1 MSTLSILPI
10 RQQRW
15 GCINLCSDSK
25 DLCGTIQHKFT
36 SDTGKSER
44 AGLYQTSAE
53 GGGLAACG
61 HIGQIWRCL
70 KALTKGRWCALP
82 ASGHWHD
89 DQTVATTSGNSL
101 LHCLGEKPTQ
111 NIFLG
116 KKYPKLHT
124 NIYVMMQGRPSAH
137 LAYKRLQA
145 PKQLSIWVYN
155 KVKPLKKTMSSWSKS
170 KGENK
175 VWEGRKTN
183 FALSP
188 EKGWLRELVCS
199 MCVACIENRN

>member
-10 RQQRW
+10 HQQRW

-25 DLCGTIQHKFT
+25 DLCGTIRHKFT

-116 KKYPKLHT
+116 KNTQNCTQIFMSWCRADLLLTWPTKGY
-124 NIYVMMQGRPSAH
+124 
-137 LAYKRLQA
+137 RLQNSLA
-145 PKQLSIWVYN
+145 SEFITK
-155 KVKPLKKTMSSWSKS
+155 WSH
-170 KGENK
+170 
-175 VWEGRKTN
+175 
-183 FALSP
+183 
-188 EKGWLRELVCS
+188 
-199 MCVACIENRN
+199 